1 MNLIDSWLGVLGLD
15 LGTPGYSPALTH
27 STLFPSNERRPRP
40 PRKPMTTKQTYT
52 DIAKGVVRQS
62 DWITGCELSCF
73 GASFN
78 HLLNR
83 INLRVSA
90 QFDYVASTVD
100 KPEYGA
106 ESVCSSAVHRS
117 ILRKY
122 QNRPPHGGALT
133 LSPSRV
139 RFTRRC
145 GGKLWTCYSEV
156 HRFTDTLY
164 NTVTTASANLPGLW
178 IMFLRDCKLA

>member
-1 MNLIDSWLGVLGLD
+1 
-15 LGTPGYSPALTH
+15 
-27 STLFPSNERRPRP
+27 
-40 PRKPMTTKQTYT
+40 MTTKQTYT

-83 INLRVSA
+83 ITLRVSA
-90 QFDYVASTVD
+90 QFGYVASTLD

-106 ESVCSSAVHRS
+106 ESVCSSAVQRS

-133 LSPSRV
+133 LSPSHV
-139 RFTRRC
+139 RFTR
-145 GGKLWTCYSEV
+145 
-156 HRFTDTLY
+156 
-164 NTVTTASANLPGLW
+164 
-178 IMFLRDCKLA
+178 